1 MDKTVRASTTLIAE
15 AAFVLP
21 SFPQQVPPSPPVP
34 HFSQSPSQN
43 VTSNNHPGANNSK
56 TPPSQA
62 SHPPN
67 SAQMDAATF
76 LAINPLLLLEN
87 REQTLKLL
95 LLNNKKSAHCPLA

>member
-1 MDKTVRASTTLIAE
+1 M
-15 AAFVLP
+15 
-21 SFPQQVPPSPPVP
+21 
-34 HFSQSPSQN
+34 
-43 VTSNNHPGANNSK
+43 TSNNHPGANNSK